1 MIESECPE
9 LRDIWLSVCEIL
21 GETGPLRNVNT
32 QSASIPR
39 VLESLDADAEVIV
52 RKSLAKR
59 FGLGLRA
66 LDPGTWLLQHSS
78 FPTP

>member
-9 LRDIWLSVCEIL
+9 LRDIWLSVFEIF

-39 VLESLDADAEVIV
+39 VLKSLDAGAEAIV
-52 RKSLAKR
+52 RKS
-59 FGLGLRA
+59 
-66 LDPGTWLLQHSS
+66 
-78 FPTP
+78 